1 MKADKLLPLVLTL
14 SVLAPFA
21 ARADAT
27 RSYNRSSTIETSHP
41 NWMRWVPDSQLL
53 SDLSLPGTHDTMA
66 LYGGDLVE
74 TQSLPL
80 RSQLDAGIRV
90 LDIRCR
96 HIEDVFAIHH
106 GIVFQNAYFGTDVLK
121 VCYEFLQDNPTETI
135 LMRLGDA
142 GVPEEKN
149 CTREYEETFEWYRDN
164 TTYGSC
170 IYVNPSGYDTIATL
184 GEVRGKVIIL
194 DEFDGGDWG
203 YNFFGDN
210 TDLLDMQA
218 EYDLNTL
225 FDLDDKWDIVRD
237 FFQYTDGDTATWTEW
252 GENGTVHHRPAESGR
267 FYINWTSAT
276 SFNGG
281 VYPNAIASYVN
292 PRVLEYL
299 FNRNQTRTAGIV
311 WMDFPG
317 AGLIDAIIAHNFKYA
332 TNTALLADD
341 FEYVFNNISYSATED
356 GSDQCLDH
364 ATQLQDFLEF
374 VLPSQ
379 YWSVVASATQGG
391 DNWGYALS
399 SEGLLKQSDWIDG
412 YSHVAVNARSLNC
425 PVTDAQLAAFL
436 TTTRLQTL
444 SGTAASRASAA
455 RSMVSAQFPGNRW
468 NVVVKRAPG
477 GFGNWAVQYFASAN
491 HSSGWITDDGEEYNY
506 VVWATSQ
513 FNAAP
518 AANPGG
524 PYVVAE
530 GSAVTFSAAGST
542 DPEGSTLQ
550 YRWDFNGDG
559 IWDTGRGTKPTA
571 LTTFPND
578 PAPTVRLEVFDG
590 LHTNIVTVPIT
601 VTNVPPRVSAGG
613 DATVFTNALFTR
625 TGSFIDPGAEAS
637 WIVKVDYGD
646 GSRFDIGHSNKA
658 FTLSH
663 VYAAAGNY
671 TVEVGVDDGR
681 VRTTSSFILSVVNPG
696 PPQFLGID
704 VPTYAVAEGSSV
716 TVTGQFFHASWVPGT
731 TINVNWADGT
741 AVSNVTGS
749 VTSVGAGNWRFIAS
763 HTYANNPSTNND
775 TYIISIGISGI
786 ATRTA
791 SIKVDNIAPSLDAP
805 GSVTWTEGSVGARLV
820 TFTDPGADAFEV
832 EIDFGDGDFM
842 SFPTTERFFNFSHRY
857 VDAGVYDATI
867 TVTDEDGKWDSITF
881 PITVL
886 NVAPNVTAFVTQTN
900 RIFEGGTAFVS
911 GTFTSTARDHD
922 SFIAMIDWGDGRP
935 RTPAYMVNTIANT
948 KSFSASHRYLDNN
961 SSNTFVIT
969 AFISDDDGTTNTRS
983 TTITVENTV
992 PRVSAGVDAGIPAG
1006 GPLTSYGFL
1015 EDRGADTF
1023 AGRVDYG
1030 DGTGWQALLLAN
1042 STFSFNH
1049 TFPSN
1054 ALYKVTVEITDDDG
1068 AKGADSIYVVVGPPR
1083 LSITR
1088 PAPTAVQLSW
1098 PVHPAGF
1105 HLQRWLTLSSTNV
1118 WQNVGNSPTTANG
1131 TNYLNLSAPVDQRY
1145 WRLIWP

>member
-1 MKADKLLPLVLTL
+1 VLTL

-41 NWMRWVPDSQLL
+41 DWMRWVPDSKKL
-53 SDLSLPGTHDTMA
+53 SELSLPGSHDTMA

-90 LDIRCR
+90 IDIRCR

-135 LMRLGDA
+135 IMRLGDA
-142 GVPEEKN
+142 GVPDEED
-149 CTREYEETFEWYRDN
+149 CTRSYEETFLWYRDS

-170 IYVNPSGYDTIATL
+170 IATASSTDYSTMQTL
-184 GEVRGKVIIL
+184 GAVRGKVVIL
-194 DEFDGGDWG
+194 DDFAGWYG
-203 YNFFGDN
+203 YDYNNYSDFM
-210 TDLLDMQA
+210 DMQN
-218 EYDLNTL
+218 EYDLSTI
-225 FDLDDKWDIVRD
+225 FDRDNKWDIVQD
-237 FFQYTDGDTATWTEW
+237 FFRYTDGNASMFTEW
-252 GENGTVHHRPAESGR
+252 DGDVHSRPADPAR

-276 SFNGG
+276 SDNGG
-281 VYPNAIASYVN
+281 VYPNAIALYVN
-292 PRVLEYL
+292 PLVLEYL
-299 FNRNQTRTAGIV
+299 FGRNQSRTTGIV

-332 TNTALLADD
+332 TSTALLADD
-341 FEYVFNNISYSATED
+341 FEYVLNNISYSATDD

-374 VLPSQ
+374 VLPGQ
-379 YWSVVASATQGG
+379 YWNVIVSGTAGS

-425 PVTDAQLAAFL
+425 PVTDAQLSAFL
-436 TTTRLQTL
+436 TTSRLQTL

-455 RSMVSAQFPGNRW
+455 RSLVSAQFPGNRW

-477 GFGNWAVQYFASAN
+477 GYANWAVLYYASAN

-513 FNAAP
+513 FNAP
-518 AANPGG
+518 PTANPGG

-530 GSAVTFSAAGST
+530 GFAVTFSAAGST
-542 DPEGSTLQ
+542 DPDGSTLY

-559 IWDTGRGTKPTA
+559 VWDTTRQSKPTA
-571 LTTFPND
+571 STTFPND

-590 LHTNIVTVPIT
+590 LHTNIVNVPVT
-601 VTNVPPRVSAGG
+601 VTNVPPQVAAGG
-613 DATVFTNALFTR
+613 NATMFTNTLFTR
-625 TGSFIDPGAEAS
+625 TGYFSDPGAEAG

-646 GSRFDIGHSNKA
+646 GSQFDIGHTNKA

-663 VYAAAGNY
+663 VYTAAGTY
-671 TVEVGVDDGR
+671 TVIVIVDDGR
-681 VRTTSSFILSVVNPG
+681 ARSESSFIVSVVNPG

-704 VPTYAVAEGSSV
+704 VPTYAVAEGSSL
-716 TVTGQFFHASWVPGT
+716 TITGRFFHASWVPGT
-731 TINVNWADGT
+731 AINVNWADGT

-749 VTSVGAGNWRFIAS
+749 VTSIGAGTWRFTAT
-763 HTYANNPSTNND
+763 HTYVDNPVTNNS
-775 TYIISIGISGI
+775 TYLVSVGISGV
-786 ATRTA
+786 AARTA
-791 SIKVDNIAPSLDAP
+791 PIKVVNVAPSLDAP
-805 GSVTWTEGSVGARLV
+805 GSVTWFEGTLGTRLP
-820 TFTDPGADAFEV
+820 TFTDPGADICHV
-832 EIDFGDGDFM
+832 ELDFGDGGYM
-842 SFPTTERFFNFSHRY
+842 SFDTTQRFFDFSHRY

-867 TVTDEDGKWDSITF
+867 TVTDDDGDWDSITF

-886 NVAPNVTAFVTQTN
+886 NVAPNVTALVTQTN
-900 RIFEGGTAFVS
+900 RIFEGDTAFVS
-911 GTFTSTARDHD
+911 GLFTTTARDYD
-922 SFIAMIDWGDGRP
+922 SFTAMIDWGDGRL

-969 AFISDDDGTTNTRS
+969 AYISDDDGSTNTRS
-983 TTITVENTV
+983 TTITVQNTA
-992 PRVSAGVDAGIPAG
+992 PTVSAGADIGIPAA
-1006 GPLTSYGFL
+1006 GPLTSYGFFA
-1015 EDRGADTF
+1015 DRGDDTF
-1023 AGRVDYG
+1023 TGRVDYG
-1030 DGTGWQALLLAN
+1030 DGTSWQALPLVN

-1054 ALYKVTVEITDDDG
+1054 GLYKATVEITDDDG
-1068 AKGADSIYVVVGPPR
+1068 AKGTDSIWVVVGPPR

-1088 PAPTAVQLSW
+1088 LASTAVQLSW

-1105 HLQRWLTLSSTNV
+1105 HLQRRLTLSSTNV
-1118 WQNVGNSPTTANG
+1118 WQNVANSPTTANG
-1131 TNYLNLSAPVDQRY
+1131 TNYLNLSVPVDQRY

>member
-41 NWMRWVPDSQLL
+41 NWMRWVPDSKLL
-53 SDLSLPGTHDTMA
+53 SELSLPGSHDTMA
-66 LYGGDLVE
+66 LYGGDLAE

-90 LDIRCR
+90 IDIRCR

-106 GIVFQNAYFGTDVLK
+106 GPVFQNAYFGTDVLK

-135 LMRLGDA
+135 IMRLGDA
-142 GVPEEKN
+142 GVPDEKD
-149 CTREYEETFEWYRDN
+149 CTQTYEETFLWYRDSYA
-164 TTYGSC
+164 YGSC
-170 IYVNPSGYDTIATL
+170 IATTSTTDYSTMQTL
-184 GEVRGKVIIL
+184 GAVRGKVVIL
-194 DEFDGGDWG
+194 QDFSGGWHG
-203 YNFFGDN
+203 YDYQNYGD
-210 TDLLDMQA
+210 LMDMQN
-218 EYDLNTL
+218 EYDLSTI
-225 FDLDDKWDIVRD
+225 FDRDNKWDIVKD
-237 FFQYTDGDTATWTEW
+237 FFQYTDGNASTFTEW
-252 GENGTVHHRPAESGR
+252 DDTVHNRPAEAGR

-276 SFNGG
+276 SDIGS
-281 VYPNAIASYVN
+281 VYPNAIALYVN

-299 FNRNQTRTAGIV
+299 FGRFQTRTTGIV

-332 TNTALLADD
+332 TSTALLADD

-356 GSDQCLDH
+356 GSDECLDH

-379 YWSVVASATQGG
+379 YWSVIVSGTPGS

-399 SEGLLKQSDWIDG
+399 SEGLLKQSDWVDG
-412 YSHVAVNARSLNC
+412 YSHVAVNSRSLNC

-436 TTTRLQTL
+436 TTSRLQTL
-444 SGTAASRASAA
+444 SGTAASRAAA
-455 RSMVSAQFPGNRW
+455 AKSLVSAQFPGNRW

-477 GFGNWAVQYFASAN
+477 GFGNWAVLYFASAN
-491 HSSGWITDDGEEYNY
+491 HSSGWITDAGEDYSY

-513 FNAAP
+513 FNAP
-518 AANPGG
+518 PTANPGG
-524 PYVVAE
+524 PYVVGE
-530 GSAVTFSAAGST
+530 GSAVTFNAAGST
-542 DPEGSTLQ
+542 DSDGNTLY

-559 IWDTGRGTKPTA
+559 VWETA
-571 LTTFPND
+571 RTTTPSATTTFPND

-590 LHTNIVTVPIT
+590 LHTNIVNVPVT
-601 VTNVPPRVSAGG
+601 VTNVRPQIAVGG
-613 DATVFTNALFTR
+613 NATVFTNTLFTR

-646 GSRFDIGHSNKA
+646 GSSFDIGHTNKA

-681 VRTTSSFILSVVNPG
+681 VRSESSFIVSVVNSG

-704 VPTYAVAEGSSV
+704 VPTYAVAEGSSLAI
-716 TVTGQFFHASWVPGT
+716 TGRFFHASWVPGT
-731 TINVNWADGT
+731 AINVNWADGT

-749 VTSVGAGNWRFIAS
+749 VTSIGAGTWRFIAT
-763 HTYANNPSTNND
+763 HTYVDNPATNNS
-775 TYIISIGISGI
+775 TYLVSVGISGV

-791 SIKVDNIAPSLDAP
+791 PIKVVNVAPSLDAP
-805 GSVTWTEGSVGARLV
+805 GSVTWFEGTLGTRLP
-820 TFTDPGADAFEV
+820 TFTDPGADTCYV
-832 EIDFGDGDFM
+832 ELDFGDGGFI
-842 SFPTTERFFNFSHRY
+842 SFPTTQRFFDFSHRY

-867 TVTDEDGKWDSITF
+867 TVTDDDGAWDSITF

-886 NVAPNVTAFVTQTN
+886 NVAPNVTVIVTQTN
-900 RIFEGGTAFVS
+900 RIFEGDTAFVS
-911 GTFTSTARDHD
+911 GLFTTTARDYD
-922 SFIAMIDWGDGRP
+922 SFTAMIDWGDGRL

-969 AFISDDDGTTNTRS
+969 AYISDDDGSTNTRS
-983 TTITVENTV
+983 TTITVENTR
-992 PRVSAGVDAGIPAG
+992 PTVSAGADIGLPAG

-1015 EDRGADTF
+1015 EDRGDDTF
-1023 AGRVDYG
+1023 TGRVDYG
-1030 DGTGWQALLLAN
+1030 DGTGWQALPLVN

-1054 ALYKVTVEITDDDG
+1054 GLYKVIVEITDDDG

-1083 LSITR
+1083 LGITR
-1088 PAPTAVQLSW
+1088 LAPTAVQLSW

-1105 HLQRWLTLSSTNV
+1105 HLQRRLTLSSTNV
-1118 WQNVGNSPTTANG
+1118 WQNVANSPTTANG
-1131 TNYLNLSAPVDQRY
+1131 TNYLNLSVPVDQRY